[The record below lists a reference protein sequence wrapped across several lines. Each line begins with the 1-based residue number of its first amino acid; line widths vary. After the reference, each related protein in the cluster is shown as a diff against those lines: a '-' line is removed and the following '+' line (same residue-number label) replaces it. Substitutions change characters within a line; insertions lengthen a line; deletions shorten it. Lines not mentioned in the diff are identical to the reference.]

1 MVVDKAAEDIQ
12 TSINSG
18 DWGITA
24 GMTWDGKKV
33 TRSLQRGNNLLI
45 ELENGKEVNIDLS
58 NKHMQKALVAA
69 IAKKSGHLYENH
81 ANTRE
86 FEFSLPEA
94 GASSGAGTAAP
105 MTTLSIPEQ
114 FSRSEGGL
122 FNSQSTAAAELNHL
136 FGEQGFKFKKGT
148 HRLLSRV
155 VATAPNGTT
164 KVFSA
169 NIYGD
174 ATEDNNELIKWME
187 DNQSEVTLP
196 RTQ

>member
-1 MVVDKAAEDIQ
+1 MNLSVLLALGLFPGCQGNHMYYIINL
-12 TSINSG
+12 SISP
-18 DWGITA
+18 
-24 GMTWDGKKV
+24 
-33 TRSLQRGNNLLI
+33 SNL
-45 ELENGKEVNIDLS
+45 
-58 NKHMQKALVAA
+58 
-69 IAKKSGHLYENH
+69 
-81 ANTRE
+81 E

-122 FNSQSTAAAELNHL
+122 FNSQSTAASELNHL
-136 FGEQGFKFKKGT
+136 FRDQGFKFKKGT

-187 DNQSEVTLP
+187 TQLLP
-196 RTQ
+196 V